1 MSKHAIE
8 INPNSLSPTA
18 LAAVRYICTA
28 FGTYLV
34 SRGLVANDA
43 LQPLI
48 GAFVVVLSTAIGVV
62 TTWHGNE
69 QKKRM
74 EPYVPNAVATL
85 KDGSSATLKS
95 PPFAVIATLCAVLL
109 LMSACTHG
117 KFDHDKAVAFTRT
130 SYAAARTA
138 ALACIELHVKY
149 CVAHEARI
157 RAIIVRG
164 DDLDKRLAEG
174 AGDQVSLDLLA
185 TTGELRPFAPE

>member
-1 MSKHAIE
+1 MSKRTIE

-18 LAAVRYICTA
+18 LAVVRYICTA

-34 SRGLVANDA
+34 SRGIVGNDV
-43 LQPLI
+43 LQPLV
-48 GAFVVVLSTAIGVV
+48 GAFVVILSTAIGAF

-74 EPYVPNAVATL
+74 EQYVPNAVATL
-85 KDGSSATLKS
+85 KDGSSAPLKC
-95 PPFAVIATLCAVLL
+95 PPLAVIAALCTVLL
-109 LMSACTHG
+109 LASGCTHG
-117 KFDHDKAVAFTRT
+117 KFDRDKAVAFTRT

-138 ALACIELHVKY
+138 ALTCINLHVKY

-157 RAIIVRG
+157 RSIIAHG
-164 DDLDKRLAEG
+164 DSLDEQLAKG

-185 TTGELRPFAPE
+185 TTGELRPFAAE